1 MSRHL
6 TGEQRDRA
14 EDLEAEFYRSE
25 FDRLDDEARAE
36 YESEFGPEFLAM
48 HPYKTNIT
56 RIHEQV
62 MRKINQRR

>member
-1 MSRHL
+1 MRHL
-6 TGEQRDRA
+6 TGDQRDRW
-14 EDLEAEFYRSE
+14 EELEAESYRSE

-36 YESEFGPEFLAM
+36 WEAM
-48 HPYKTNIT
+48 FEGEPNFPYKTNST